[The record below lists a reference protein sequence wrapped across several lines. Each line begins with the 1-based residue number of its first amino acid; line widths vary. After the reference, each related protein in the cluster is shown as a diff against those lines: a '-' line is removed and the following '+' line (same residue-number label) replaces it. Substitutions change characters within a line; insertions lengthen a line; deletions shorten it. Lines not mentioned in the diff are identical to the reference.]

1 MPPKFRTIVLAAATF
16 VVLGGL
22 LVLFF
27 QVRAEPELEVP
38 EEALSQARAQYERS
52 QRGSEAFQADRG
64 AATTRPRRPPGA
76 ELAPPGATIG
86 ATGDLTGNTGDEPPV
101 RRPAIRR
108 SVSNVR
114 QAGEAPAAGDPALQ
128 TSDDAKEPVR
138 TAYEQ
143 GDFATALEQAQKYLE
158 QFPGDGYVQR
168 VAGVSACAVGEEA
181 IARKYYAL
189 MTATD
194 QSIVSRRCNRY
205 GITLMQ

>member
-1 MPPKFRTIVLAAATF
+1 MPSQFRTTLLAIATF

-22 LVLFF
+22 VVLFF
-27 QVRAEPELEVP
+27 QVRAEPEHEVP
-38 EEALSQARAQYERS
+38 AEALSQARAQYERG
-52 QRGSEAFQADRG
+52 QRGAEAFPADRG
-64 AATTRPRRPPGA
+64 AAINRPPRRPPGA
-76 ELAPPGATIG
+76 EPAMPGVTPDPMG
-86 ATGDLTGNTGDEPPV
+86 GTGDEPPV

-114 QAGEAPAAGDPALQ
+114 PAGEAPAAGEPGQ
-128 TSDDAKEPVR
+128 SSDDAKEPVR

-143 GDFATALEQAQKYLE
+143 GDFATALEQAQKYLD

-205 GITLMQ
+205 GISLMP

>member
-1 MPPKFRTIVLAAATF
+1 MAPKFRTTLLATATF

-38 EEALSQARAQYERS
+38 AEALSQARAQYERS

-64 AATTRPRRPPGA
+64 AATNRLPRPPGA
-76 ELAPPGATIG
+76 EPAMPGATTG
-86 ATGDLTGNTGDEPPV
+86 LTGDTTGSTGDEPPV

-114 QAGEAPAAGDPALQ
+114 PAGEAQAPGDPGQ
-128 TSDDAKEPVR
+128 SSDDAKEPVR

-205 GITLMQ
+205 GVSLTP

>member
-1 MPPKFRTIVLAAATF
+1 MPPKFRTTLLATATF

-27 QVRAEPELEVP
+27 QVRAEPAFEVP

-52 QRGSEAFQADRG
+52 QRGAEALQADRG
-64 AATTRPRRPPGA
+64 AALNRPPRPPGA
-76 ELAPPGATIG
+76 EPAMPGATPE
-86 ATGDLTGNTGDEPPV
+86 AMGNTGDEPPV

-108 SVSNVR
+108 SVSSVR
-114 QAGEAPAAGDPALQ
+114 PAGEPPPPGDPGQ
-128 TSDDAKEPVR
+128 SSDDAKEPVR

-143 GDFATALEQAQKYLE
+143 GDFSTALEQAQKYLD

-194 QSIVSRRCNRY
+194 QSIVNRRCTRY
-205 GITLMQ
+205 GISLTP